1 MDSTASQPDEGII
14 DNSIKNGVIDCD
26 VHNAV
31 SSIESLFPHLP
42 DRWSDYIVES
52 GVTTIEPNYYPKG
65 APLSA
70 RPGSKPSD
78 GPPGSDLDL
87 LREQLLDPWNVRY
100 AILNCVYGV
109 QLIQNP
115 EWATAM
121 ARAMNDW
128 QIAEWMDRDER
139 LRASITVSTRN
150 PEAAAREIDRVGEHP
165 GFVQVLLL
173 VRSEM
178 LYGERYYWP
187 IYEAAERHGLP
198 ICIHAGG
205 SAGNPITPVGWPSY
219 YIEDYVGL
227 SQAFQCQV
235 VSLVSS
241 GVFAEYPQ
249 LRVVLAEGGI
259 TWLPSLMWRF
269 DKDWKGIRR
278 EVPWVNRLPSDII
291 REHMRLTLQPID
303 EPLNPEHL
311 LQIIEQIGSE
321 EMLLFSSDY
330 PHWHFD
336 EREEALPVKLS
347 PDLKRKI
354 FVENARTL
362 YGLNGSTRTVGHSKE
377 DNRDGREIG

>member
-1 MDSTASQPDEGII
+1 MGERVVLDNTASQSGEGIR
-14 DNSIKNGVIDCD
+14 DNSINNDVIDCD

-31 SSIESLFPHLP
+31 SSIESLFPYLS
-42 DRWSDYIVES
+42 DRWVDYIIES
-52 GVTTIEPNYYPKG
+52 GVKTMEPDYYPIG
-65 APLSA
+65 SPLSA

-109 QLIQNP
+109 QLIQNRQ
-115 EWATAM
+115 WATVM

-128 QIAEWMDRDER
+128 QIAEWLEKDER
-139 LRASITVSTRN
+139 LRASITVSTRD
-150 PEAAAREIDRVGEHP
+150 PEAAAREIDRVGGHP

-173 VRSEM
+173 VRSEA
-178 LYGERYYWP
+178 LYGERRYWP
-187 IYEAAERHGLP
+187 IYEAAQRHGLP

-205 SAGNPITPVGWPSY
+205 SAGNPLTPVGWPSY

-227 SQAFQCQV
+227 SQAFQVQV
-235 VSLVSS
+235 VSLVSA

-278 EVPWVNRLPSDII
+278 EVPWVNRPPSEII
-291 REHMRLTLQPID
+291 QEHIRLTIQPID
-303 EPLNPEHL
+303 EPPNPGYL
-311 LQIIEQIGSE
+311 LQIIEQLGSE
-321 EMLLFSSDY
+321 ELLLFSTDY

-336 EREEALPVKLS
+336 GRDDALPVKL
-347 PDLKRKI
+347 PPELERKI
-354 FVENARTL
+354 FIENARVM
-362 YGLNGSTRTVGHSKE
+362 YGLDMSAKAAE
-377 DNRDGREIG
+377 Q

>member
-1 MDSTASQPDEGII
+1 MGKGRRMASTAARWGKEVGENIRD
-14 DNSIKNGVIDCD
+14 GVIDCD

-31 SSIESLFPHLP
+31 SSIESLFPYMP
-42 DRWSDYIVES
+42 DRWVDYMIES
-52 GVTTIEPNYYPKG
+52 GITTIEPNYYPEG

-70 RPGSKPSD
+70 RPGSKPVD
-78 GPPGSDLDL
+78 GLPGSSLDL

-109 QLIQNP
+109 QLIQNR
-115 EWATAM
+115 EWATVM
-121 ARAMNDW
+121 AQAMNDW
-128 QIAEWMDRDER
+128 QIAEWLEKDER
-139 LRASITVSTRN
+139 LRASITVSTRD

-178 LYGERYYWP
+178 PYGERHYWP
-187 IYEAAERHGLP
+187 IYEAAERLGLP

-205 SAGNPITPVGWPSY
+205 SAGNPITSVGWPSY

-227 SQAFQCQV
+227 SQAFQAQV
-235 VSLVSS
+235 VSLVSA
-241 GVFAEYPQ
+241 GVFAKYPQ

-278 EVPWVNRLPSDII
+278 EVPWVNRPPSEII
-291 REHMRLTLQPID
+291 REHMRLTIQPID
-303 EPLNPEHL
+303 GPPNPEHL
-311 LQIIEQIGSE
+311 LQIIDQIGSE
-321 EMLLFSSDY
+321 DMLLFSTDY

-336 EREEALPVKLS
+336 GSEDVLPVSLPS
-347 PDLKRKI
+347 ELERKI
-354 FVENARTL
+354 FVDNARVL
-362 YGLNGSTRTVGHSKE
+362 YGLDEFTRTG
-377 DNRDGREIG
+377 